1 MAAVEIPW
9 SRIVTWSPSSAPFGL
24 TPSGVLTLNR
34 VLPGVLT
41 TDTAVPAGS
50 ASIRVAELPGGGE
63 LGRYGYALRT
73 FGGALLV
80 PTNLDGATLNAGYA
94 YPRHNPAVWTPEW
107 NTPGGDIVLETRLWS
122 NALGL
127 HAAKLSGL
135 IVGPSTVGDLQY
147 WDSLDLA
154 TTVAA
159 GYVFPTWPVSG
170 VDGPWVSAF
179 ASGTVLAVRK
189 TWTGTKTI
197 TVPLRQTGST
207 MTATLTAPGGA
218 TLLSAGGATVSG
230 STLTIPPG
238 VQCVPKWEATGG
250 ATLTLTKGAPAIVA
264 SYAPVFVETP
274 VVPPTPPTITK
285 LIPTVGPDTGGT
297 LVDVIGTDLTGATAV
312 DFGGTAGTGLTV
324 DPSGNLATVT
334 SPAHTA
340 GPYPVTITTPA
351 GVSNA
356 ETFTFEAPPV
366 VTVPVIYA
374 AYPLRLCADA
384 PDNPQVL
391 IPIIFPITD
400 VVSAEVG
407 GVDAGVGGV
416 LDIGGGGGSVF
427 ISPPSLSPGTY
438 DLILTNSA
446 GSSDPYP
453 IEYVDCEGCPPDPTV
468 VAVFPGAALPGATIQ
483 LVGTNLTGATVTMCG
498 DPVAIVS
505 NDGNIITVV
514 VPPGCPDG
522 PATITVTTPDG
533 ETTVDFTVLKLLAPV
548 IDLATPDEGYNTG
561 GGVVMLSG
569 RNFLGVS
576 EVTFDGLPGVNLFVP
591 SDDVLIVTAPPH
603 AAGQVSI
610 LVTSPSGVSLPF
622 DWTYIPTDGPPDI
635 YGIVP
640 SSGPKTGGTEIT
652 LIGKGFVGLTSIT
665 IEGKECFRVT
675 VLSDTEATCVTT
687 SNPVGS
693 AQVIA
698 TNSKGASPPANF
710 TYFEAEGG
718 TGIDNLGAGG
728 IIFQSLKLFKKVDI
742 TIRMPDLRKP

>member
-9 SRIVTWSPSSAPFGL
+9 SRIVTWSPSSERFGL

-154 TTVAA
+154 TTVAP
-159 GYVFPTWPVSG
+159 GHVVPTWPVSG

-179 ASGTVLAVRK
+179 PPPFTVLAVRK

-297 LVDVIGTDLTGATAV
+297 TVDIIGTDLTGATAV

-324 DPSGNLATVT
+324 DPSGGLATVT

-340 GPYPVTITTPA
+340 GPAPVTITTPA
-351 GVSNA
+351 GASA
-356 ETFTFEAPPV
+356 AKTFTYEAPLPPGPV
-366 VTVPVIYA
+366 
-374 AYPLRLCADA
+374 
-384 PDNPQVL
+384 
-391 IPIIFPITD
+391 
-400 VVSAEVG
+400 
-407 GVDAGVGGV
+407 
-416 LDIGGGGGSVF
+416 
-427 ISPPSLSPGTY
+427 
-438 DLILTNSA
+438 
-446 GSSDPYP
+446 
-453 IEYVDCEGCPPDPTV
+453 V
-468 VAVFPGAALPGATIQ
+468 VAVIPGAALPGATIQ

-505 NDGNIITVV
+505 NDGTIITVV

-522 PATITVTTPDG
+522 PTTITVTTPDG
-533 ETTVDFTVLKLLAPV
+533 ETTAGLTVLPASGPTGGPDVIANLVALLAAELGVPV
-548 IDLATPDEGYNTG
+548 SSRRSPTATKDSDPSVVVRRTG
-561 GGVVMLSG
+561 GPSKGVASD
-569 RNFLGVS
+569 NPT
-576 EVTFDGLPGVNLFVP
+576 VTIEAWAPTTTESFQLLQ
-591 SDDVLIVTAPPH
+591 SARLIVIEAAEQGRAGLRRYEEFAGPADLPDPSTTNPRHTLTAS
-603 AAGQVSI
+603 V
-610 LVTSPSGVSLPF
+610 VTRL
-622 DWTYIPTDGPPDI
+622 
-635 YGIVP
+635 
-640 SSGPKTGGTEIT
+640 E
-652 LIGKGFVGLTSIT
+652 
-665 IEGKECFRVT
+665 
-675 VLSDTEATCVTT
+675 
-687 SNPVGS
+687 
-693 AQVIA
+693 
-698 TNSKGASPPANF
+698 
-710 TYFEAEGG
+710 
-718 TGIDNLGAGG
+718 
-728 IIFQSLKLFKKVDI
+728 
-742 TIRMPDLRKP
+742 

>member
-24 TPSGVLTLNR
+24 TPSGVLTANR
-34 VLPGVLT
+34 VLPGVIT

-107 NTPGGDIVLETRLWS
+107 NTPGGDIVLEMRFWS
-122 NALGL
+122 SALGL

-135 IVGPSTVGDLQY
+135 IVGPSTAGDLQY

-159 GYVFPTWPVSG
+159 GHVFPTWPVSG

-250 ATLTLTKGAPAIVA
+250 ATLTLTKGTPAIVA

-285 LIPTVGPDTGGT
+285 LIPASGPDTGGT
-297 LVDVIGTDLTGATAV
+297 LVDIIGTDLTGATAV

-340 GPYPVTITTPA
+340 GPAPVTITTPDGTSGPA
-351 GVSNA
+351 
-356 ETFTFEAPPV
+356 TFTFEAPG
-366 VTVPVIYA
+366 
-374 AYPLRLCADA
+374 A
-384 PDNPQVL
+384 PTLTGIDPTEGTETGGTTALLTGNNL
-391 IPIIFPITD
+391 AGTT
-400 VVSAEVG
+400 
-407 GVDAGVGGV
+407 GVDFGG
-416 LDIGGGGGSVF
+416 
-427 ISPPSLSPGTY
+427 
-438 DLILTNSA
+438 N
-446 GSSDPYP
+446 
-453 IEYVDCEGCPPDPTV
+453 
-468 VAVFPGAALPGATIQ
+468 
-483 LVGTNLTGATVTMCG
+483 
-498 DPVAIVS
+498 
-505 NDGNIITVV
+505 
-514 VPPGCPDG
+514 
-522 PATITVTTPDG
+522 PATIITTTDTALLVTTPAHPAGTVGVTATTPDG
-533 ETTVDFTVLKLLAPV
+533 TTDPLAFEFAEATGPV
-548 IDLATPDEGYNTG
+548 IDGPDVIANLVALLTSELGVPVSSRRSPTATKDSDPSVVVRRTG
-561 GGVVMLSG
+561 GPSKGVA
-569 RNFLGVS
+569 
-576 EVTFDGLPGVNLFVP
+576 
-591 SDDVLIVTAPPH
+591 SDN
-603 AAGQVSI
+603 
-610 LVTSPSGVSLPF
+610 
-622 DWTYIPTDGPPDI
+622 PT
-635 YGIVP
+635 
-640 SSGPKTGGTEIT
+640 
-652 LIGKGFVGLTSIT
+652 IT
-665 IEGKECFRVT
+665 IEAWAPTTTESFQLLQSARLVVIEAAEQGRAGLRRYDEFAGPADLPDPSTTNPRHTLTASVVT
-675 VLSDTEATCVTT
+675 RLE
-687 SNPVGS
+687 
-693 AQVIA
+693 
-698 TNSKGASPPANF
+698 
-710 TYFEAEGG
+710 
-718 TGIDNLGAGG
+718 
-728 IIFQSLKLFKKVDI
+728 
-742 TIRMPDLRKP
+742 

>member
-9 SRIVTWSPSSAPFGL
+9 SRIVRWSPGGTPFGL

-80 PTNLDGATLNAGYA
+80 PTNLDGATLEAGYA

-107 NTPGGDIVLETRLWS
+107 NTPGGDIVLEMRLWS
-122 NALGL
+122 SALGL

-154 TTVAA
+154 TTVAP

-285 LIPTVGPDTGGT
+285 LIPTSGPDTGGT
-297 LVDVIGTDLTGATAV
+297 LVDIVGTDLTGATAV
-312 DFGGTAGTGLTV
+312 DFGGAPGTGLTV

-334 SPAHTA
+334 TPAHTA
-340 GPYPVTITTPA
+340 GPAPVTITTPA

-356 ETFTFEAPPV
+356 ETFTFEAPIPPGPV
-366 VTVPVIYA
+366 
-374 AYPLRLCADA
+374 
-384 PDNPQVL
+384 
-391 IPIIFPITD
+391 
-400 VVSAEVG
+400 
-407 GVDAGVGGV
+407 
-416 LDIGGGGGSVF
+416 
-427 ISPPSLSPGTY
+427 
-438 DLILTNSA
+438 
-446 GSSDPYP
+446 
-453 IEYVDCEGCPPDPTV
+453 V
-468 VAVFPGAALPGATIQ
+468 VAVFPGAARPGATIQ
-483 LVGTNLTGATVTMCG
+483 IVGTNLTGATVTMCG
-498 DPVAIVS
+498 EPVSILS

-533 ETTVDFTVLKLLAPV
+533 ETTVEFTVLPVPEPGECPSLTDWCAPDTPCPDCTPCV
-548 IDLATPDEGYNTG
+548 VAPARPLIAMWADLAARIRCGWPDDRCPPGAVTVEATQQPPGSDCDAEVQVIPG
-561 GGVVMLSG
+561 GPAGADHAGVTTWGG
-569 RNFLGVS
+569 RVVVLRPWAQINEAGQLTDAAQAQRLEAIARS
-576 EVTFDGLPGVNLFVP
+576 LEDLQIMQQ
-591 SDDVLIVTAPPH
+591 LIV
-603 AAGQVSI
+603 AAACGACEPGGATIDRVER
-610 LVTSPSGVSLPF
+610 VTS
-622 DWTYIPTDGPPDI
+622 TT
-635 YGIVP
+635 
-640 SSGPKTGGTEIT
+640 T
-652 LIGKGFVGLTSIT
+652 LGWAF
-665 IEGKECFRVT
+665 T
-675 VLSDTEATCVTT
+675 VRIS
-687 SNPVGS
+687 
-693 AQVIA
+693 
-698 TNSKGASPPANF
+698 
-710 TYFEAEGG
+710 
-718 TGIDNLGAGG
+718 
-728 IIFQSLKLFKKVDI
+728 
-742 TIRMPDLRKP
+742 

>member
-9 SRIVTWSPSSAPFGL
+9 SRIVTWAPSSAPFGL
-24 TPSGVLTLNR
+24 TPSGVLTANR
-34 VLPGVLT
+34 VLPGVIT

-80 PTNLDGATLNAGYA
+80 PTNLDGATLDAGYA

-107 NTPGGDIVLETRLWS
+107 NTPGGNIVLETRLWS

-238 VQCVPKWEATGG
+238 VQCVPTWEATGG
-250 ATLTLTKGAPAIVA
+250 ATLTLTKGTPAIVA

-297 LVDVIGTDLTGATAV
+297 SVDIVGSDLTGATGV

-324 DPSGNLATVT
+324 NPSGGLATVT
-334 SPAHTA
+334 TPAHTA
-340 GPYPVTITTPA
+340 GPAAVTITTPA
-351 GVSNA
+351 GTSAA
-356 ETFTFEAPPV
+356 ETFTFEAPVVVPAPTITSIAPDHGDNTGGTAVIIAGTDLTDMTTVTVDGASVPFTVLSDGALTIVTPAHADGPVGLV
-366 VTVPVIYA
+366 VTTTHGTSGPA
-374 AYPLRLCADA
+374 TFTFEA
-384 PDNPQVL
+384 PC
-391 IPIIFPITD
+391 IPAPTGPTIAGII
-400 VVSAEVG
+400 
-407 GVDAGVGGV
+407 
-416 LDIGGGGGSVF
+416 
-427 ISPPSLSPGTY
+427 PG
-438 DLILTNSA
+438 
-446 GSSDPYP
+446 
-453 IEYVDCEGCPPDPTV
+453 E
-468 VAVFPGAALPGATIQ
+468 ALPGATIQ
-483 LVGTNLTGATVTMCG
+483 IVGTNLDDATATMCG
-498 DPVAIVS
+498 ETVAIVS
-505 NDGNIITVV
+505 NDGTILTVV

-522 PATITVTTPDG
+522 PTTITVTTPDG
-533 ETTVDFTVLKLLAPV
+533 ETTAGLTVLPASGPTGGPDVIANLVALLASELGVPV
-548 IDLATPDEGYNTG
+548 SSRRSPTATKDSDPSVVVRRTG
-561 GGVVMLSG
+561 GPSKGVA
-569 RNFLGVS
+569 
-576 EVTFDGLPGVNLFVP
+576 
-591 SDDVLIVTAPPH
+591 SDN
-603 AAGQVSI
+603 
-610 LVTSPSGVSLPF
+610 
-622 DWTYIPTDGPPDI
+622 PT
-635 YGIVP
+635 V
-640 SSGPKTGGTEIT
+640 
-652 LIGKGFVGLTSIT
+652 T
-665 IEGKECFRVT
+665 IEAWAPTTTESFQLLQSARLAVIEAAEQGRAGLRRYDEFAGPADLPDPSTTNPRHTLTASVVT
-675 VLSDTEATCVTT
+675 RLE
-687 SNPVGS
+687 
-693 AQVIA
+693 
-698 TNSKGASPPANF
+698 
-710 TYFEAEGG
+710 
-718 TGIDNLGAGG
+718 
-728 IIFQSLKLFKKVDI
+728 
-742 TIRMPDLRKP
+742 